1 MTSILVKN
9 GESFLVLFHSLI
21 YKLDFSETTLE
32 FNDISINSFLDATWA
47 TGFVDKTMWREG
59 KQHGN
64 WERKE
69 DRRVKQL
76 AHKIA

>member
-1 MTSILVKN
+1 MTFILVKN

-47 TGFVDKTMWREG
+47 TGFVDKT
-59 KQHGN
+59 
-64 WERKE
+64 
-69 DRRVKQL
+69 
-76 AHKIA
+76 I